1 MAGGYVRVDEMPVN
15 YLEPGRT
22 RQGYLWTG
30 SRPQGDVFFRWET
43 SRATAC
49 LDQVVPANITGTLQ
63 CAATPRI

>member
-49 LDQVVPANITGTLQ
+49 LD
-63 CAATPRI
+63 